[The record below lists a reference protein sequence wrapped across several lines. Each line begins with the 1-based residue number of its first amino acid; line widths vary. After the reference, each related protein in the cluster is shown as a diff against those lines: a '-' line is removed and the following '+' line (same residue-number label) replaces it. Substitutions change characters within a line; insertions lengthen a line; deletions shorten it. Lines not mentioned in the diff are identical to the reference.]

1 MLGCAGAH
9 WTGPI
14 PDAVGGDPER
24 IAADVAWLADDARD
38 GRGLGT
44 RGLAEAA
51 AYLAAGFER
60 AGFGPGGADGSFF
73 QPFEMPV
80 GIRLA
85 DGRLSVNGE
94 PLERG
99 RDFDALL
106 ASGDAEGDFELVF
119 VGYGISDPESGWDD
133 YAGVDVEGRAVLVL
147 DSRPAGDGSRLAGP
161 RGAGFLARAYKLLN
175 ASRNGAAAVLIAP
188 SAAAAEALPAGAG
201 AELPNPTLAS
211 AGIPSLAVSRSTA
224 EQIMT
229 RAGLDLAAAQAAID
243 ATNGPAS
250 WLLDGVRIEIG
261 VRVERKRDE
270 VVNVVATLPGADPDL
285 AHETVVVGAHY
296 DHLGRGAFGTLA
308 PSRTGEVHNGA
319 DDNASGTAGLLA
331 LARAFGAG
339 PQPRRSLVLAAFTGE
354 EAGLVGSSRY
364 VSDPSRPEAVAM
376 VNLDMIGRLGEGPL
390 TVFGAESAWPFRDLV
405 EKAAAGSGIPL
416 AFEAGANGPS
426 DQMSFYAGGVPV
438 LFFFTGIH
446 PDYHTPDDDAPKVDA
461 AGEARLLGVVE
472 RVTRALL
479 DADER
484 PRLVRTPAR
493 PRGRSSKGGYG
504 PYLGTLPAYGDA
516 PVAGVRIQGVS
527 PESPAER
534 AGLRAGDVI
543 VSFDGAPVR
552 SLEEFTTLLFAS
564 KAGRR
569 VEVVVEREGRLFRSE
584 ATLGQRR

>member
-376 VNLDMIGRLGEGPL
+376 VN
-390 TVFGAESAWPFRDLV
+390 
-405 EKAAAGSGIPL
+405 
-416 AFEAGANGPS
+416 GANGPS